1 MFFIFCFA
9 LYWLSAFNLNYA
21 FVLWFSLCLKDVS
34 INASSLSRKHHR
46 MNINVS
52 TIVNLRQ
59 ILLIGD
65 HGKSKHERK
74 KNPLNLRILTF
85 LFLKMLLDL
94 GESLGFG
101 KSRYVITPK
110 MK

>member
-1 MFFIFCFA
+1 M
-9 LYWLSAFNLNYA
+9 
-21 FVLWFSLCLKDVS
+21 DVS

-52 TIVNLRQ
+52 TIVNLCQ

-65 HGKSKHERK
+65 RGKSKHERK
-74 KNPLNLRILTF
+74 KNLLNLRILTF
-85 LFLKMLLDL
+85 LFLKMLLGL

-101 KSRYVITPK
+101 KLRYVKTPK

>member
-1 MFFIFCFA
+1 
-9 LYWLSAFNLNYA
+9 
-21 FVLWFSLCLKDVS
+21 
-34 INASSLSRKHHR
+34 

-52 TIVNLRQ
+52 TIVNLHQ

-65 HGKSKHERK
+65 RGKSKHKGK
-74 KNPLNLRILTF
+74 KNILNLRILTF
-85 LFLKMLLDL
+85 LFLKMLLGL
-94 GESLGFG
+94 GESLGLG